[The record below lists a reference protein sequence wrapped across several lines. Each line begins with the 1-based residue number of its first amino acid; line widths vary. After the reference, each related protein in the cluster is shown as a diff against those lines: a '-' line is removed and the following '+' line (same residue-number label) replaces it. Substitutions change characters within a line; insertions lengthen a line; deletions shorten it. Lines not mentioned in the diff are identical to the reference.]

1 MSDLSPSVRS
11 ATPGDALR
19 LATLGLQVWLHTY
32 AWNGISDSIA
42 RYVQQEF
49 TSAQFEALIAAPR
62 HQVYLLEQGENI
74 VAYLTLHHDK
84 RFVDENSGVAIDV
97 ATEVATLYVQAHFLR
112 KGLGQ
117 RLLEHARAEL
127 AQAGLSPALWLKV
140 NAQNLNA
147 QRFYLAQ
154 GFVQEG
160 ETDFMLDGVAHKNW
174 VMVKR

>member
-1 MSDLSPSVRS
+1 MSDISPPVRS
-11 ATPGDALR
+11 AIPGDAPR
-19 LATLGLQVWLHTY
+19 LAVLGLQVWLHTY

-42 RYVQQEF
+42 HYVQQEF
-49 TSAQFEALIAAPR
+49 TTAQFEALIADPTS
-62 HQVYLLEQGENI
+62 QVTLLEQGENI
-74 VAYLTLHHDK
+74 IAYITLNHGK
-84 RFVDENSGVAIDV
+84 RFVDEHSGVAIDV

-117 RLLEHARAEL
+117 RLLDHACAEL
-127 AQAGLSPALWLKV
+127 AQAGRSPALWLKV

-154 GFVQEG
+154 VFVQEG
-160 ETDFMLDGVAHKNW
+160 ETDFMLDGVAHRNW